1 MPMGARRRGKIR
13 FDLAVEVSTTW
24 SLYPDFK
31 GAYLA
36 DIKNKIRCMEKI
48 IF

>member
-1 MPMGARRRGKIR
+1 VQGVGEK
-13 FDLAVEVSTTW
+13 FEYELAVEVSTTW

-36 DIKNKIRCMEKI
+36 DIKKKIRCMEKI